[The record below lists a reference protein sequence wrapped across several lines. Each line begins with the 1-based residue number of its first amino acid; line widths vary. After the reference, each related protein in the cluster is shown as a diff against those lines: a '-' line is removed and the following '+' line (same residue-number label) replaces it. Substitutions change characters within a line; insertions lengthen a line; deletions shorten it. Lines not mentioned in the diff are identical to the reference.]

1 MLRKISLFFFPI
13 IFFVLIYQYQ
23 KNKHYSWDLTAY
35 VAEVLKIDSPKD
47 LHLETY
53 KTLSVSLPKERY
65 NHLTNFEYGKKNLEN
80 KKIFYEQLRFY
91 DYRILYHY
99 TNYFI
104 RIVTGVSV
112 PSAIFLNSALFA
124 FLTVC
129 LLFYISYKEKTINL
143 FLSGLIIVYLI
154 MQKEFIEIIRF
165 STPDAQSIF
174 LVALSIYLFFKNN
187 KLGFIIVSLLSLLVR
202 SDNVILYFFLI
213 FFDLVFNR
221 ENILRKIIYL
231 VGFVCFYL
239 LLNTIFEVPSYR
251 VLFRHTFLSPVF
263 FPVSNPES
271 FHLPEYVAF
280 LKNQITGILSI
291 SLVLVTAMFYL
302 GYQSKEKKDYTL
314 LIFGTSIFIV
324 YNLKFILF
332 PVYWYRFYT
341 LYLVLFFIFIV
352 FYLKKNSYNVR

>member
-1 MLRKISLFFFPI
+1 MFRKVNTVFFPI
-13 IFFVLIYQYQ
+13 LFFILIYQYQ

-35 VAEVLKIDSPKD
+35 VAEVLKFDNPKD
-47 LHLETY
+47 LHAETY
-53 KTLSVSLPKERY
+53 TILSNTLTKERY
-65 NHLTNFEYGKKNLEN
+65 NNLINFEYGKNNLEN
-80 KKIFYEQLRFY
+80 KNIFYEQLCFY
-91 DYRILYHY
+91 KHRILYHY

-104 RIVTGVSV
+104 RTITGFSV
-112 PSAIFLNSALFA
+112 PDAIFLNSFLFA

-129 LLFYISYKEKTINL
+129 LLFYISLKERVINL

-239 LLNTIFEVPSYR
+239 LLNKIFEVPSYR

-271 FHLPEYVAF
+271 FYLPEYVAF